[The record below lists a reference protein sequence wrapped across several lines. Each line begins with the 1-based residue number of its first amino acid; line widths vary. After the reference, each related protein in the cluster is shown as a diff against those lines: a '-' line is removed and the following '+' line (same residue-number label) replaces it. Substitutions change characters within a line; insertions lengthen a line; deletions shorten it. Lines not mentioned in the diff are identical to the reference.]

1 MKLLFDEIDSP
12 IGTMMLVCDDA
23 CVRALEFGHD
33 PHKMRARLEPHLGPI
48 ELERR
53 ANPGGYSDAVRSYF
67 AGDLHA
73 LDAIPADLAGT
84 SFQRSVWS
92 QLREIPVGAT
102 RSYADLARAVG
113 RPTATRAVGAAN
125 GRNPVAVIVPCH
137 RVIGAN
143 GTLTGYGGGLD
154 RKRWLL
160 EHEGVRVKAAEQSG
174 HGRGGQLAE

>member
-1 MKLLFDEIDSP
+1 MKLLFDEIETP
-12 IGTMMLVCDDA
+12 IGTMTLVVDDTG
-23 CVRALEFGHD
+23 VRALEFDHD
-33 PHKMRARLEPHLGPI
+33 PEKMRAHLEPHLGKI

-67 AGDLHA
+67 EGDLHA
-73 LDAIPADLAGT
+73 IDAIPADPAGT
-84 SFQRSVWS
+84 PFQRSVWS

-137 RVIGAN
+137 RVIGAD
-143 GTLTGYGGGLD
+143 GTLTGYGGGLK

-160 EHEGVRVKAAEQSG
+160 EHEGARL
-174 HGRGGQLAE
+174 RFLD